1 MQERK
6 MTEFSY
12 PATVTE
18 VEPGEFIVR
27 FVDVPEAITGAATRT
42 AALANAPDALAV
54 AIEAYLEAGWN
65 LPAPRAANQGEHPIP
80 LEPEIAARVVLQ
92 QAMREQGLTNVA
104 LAQRMNR
111 DEKAVRRILSG
122 KNASFA
128 LTMEALKAVGLRPAL
143 SV

>member
-1 MQERK
+1 
-6 MTEFSY
+6 MTEFKY

-27 FVDVPEAITGAATRT
+27 FADVPEAITGAATLA
-42 AALANAPDALAV
+42 AALANAPDALAA
-54 AIEAYLEAGWN
+54 AIEGYLEAGWIA
-65 LPAPRAANQGEHPIP
+65 PAPRASNPGEHPIV
-80 LEPEIAARVVLQ
+80 LEPEIAARVGLQ